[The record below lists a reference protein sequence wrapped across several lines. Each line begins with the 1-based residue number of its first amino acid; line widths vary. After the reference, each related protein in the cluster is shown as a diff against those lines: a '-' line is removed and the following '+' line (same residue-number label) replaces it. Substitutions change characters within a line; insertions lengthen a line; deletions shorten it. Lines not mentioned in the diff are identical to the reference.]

1 MAVIAAPPERVA
13 PTAAP
18 ALVLRPQAGPQER
31 YLASSADI
39 AIYGGAAG
47 GGKSWALLLE
57 PLRHVANP
65 RFGATFF
72 RQNTTQIRAQG
83 GLWDESATL
92 YGPLGA
98 TPREQLLDWTF
109 PSGAHIKFAHMQY
122 ESTKYEY
129 QGAQIPLINWDE
141 LTHFSETQF
150 FYMLTR
156 NRSMCG
162 VRPYVRAT
170 CNPDA
175 DSWVASFIA
184 WWIDQETGYP
194 IPERS
199 GVIRY
204 MTRLNGTILWGD
216 TRAEVAAQCPPAD
229 DGTPFDEGNVKSVTF
244 IPASLDDN
252 QALLAKD
259 PGYRANLMA
268 QPLVERERLLG
279 GNWKIRHT
287 AGKIFNRAWFDI
299 VPAAPAGGVECR
311 YWDLAATEKKT
322 KGDDPDYTAG
332 VKIRRVAGVYYVM
345 DAIAVREGPAAVDT
359 LLVNMAAQDAHTA
372 LTTGTTYRTRW
383 EQEGGASGKR
393 DSLRIAQLLA
403 GYDARGVRPQGDK
416 IARATGL
423 AAQAFAGNVKLV
435 AGAWNDAW
443 LAHMH
448 GQPDLPHDD
457 TMDGSSGAFNDLCA
471 LESPFRG
478 ADVDAALS
486 IDVTPDTDLFA

>member
-1 MAVIAAPPERVA
+1 MAERAAPA
-13 PTAAP
+13 

-31 YLASSADI
+31 YLSSAADI

-57 PLRHVANP
+57 PLRHVNNP

-98 TPREQLLDWTF
+98 APREQLLDWTF
-109 PSGAHIKFAHMQY
+109 QSGAEIKFAHMQH

-129 QGAQIPLINWDE
+129 QGAQIPLICWDE

-150 FYMLTR
+150 FYMLSR
-156 NRSMCG
+156 NRSTCG

-199 GVIRY
+199 GVVRY
-204 MTRLNGTILWGD
+204 MTRLNGAIIWGD
-216 TRAEVAAQCPPAD
+216 ARSDVVAQCPPNAD
-229 DGTPFDEGNVKSVTF
+229 GMPFSEDDVKSVTF

-252 QALLAKD
+252 QALLKKD
-259 PGYRANLMA
+259 PSYRANLMA

-287 AGKIFNRAWFDI
+287 AGKIFNRAWFEI

-311 YWDLAATEKKT
+311 YWDLASTEKKMT
-322 KGDDPDYTAG
+322 GRKSNDPDYTAG
-332 VKIRRVAGVYYVM
+332 VKMKRVAGVYYVT
-345 DAIAVREGPAAVDT
+345 DCLAVQEGPAAVDT
-359 LLVNMAAQDAHTA
+359 LIVNTTKQDAA
-372 LTTGTTYRTRW
+372 AAGRAGTRFCVRW
-383 EQEGGASGKR
+383 EFEGGASGKR
-393 DSLRIAQLLA
+393 DSLHLAQLLA
-403 GYDARGVRPQGDK
+403 GFDVKGIHPQGDK
-416 IARATGL
+416 ITRAKGL
-423 AAQAFAGNVKLV
+423 AAQALAGNVKLV
-435 AGAWNDAW
+435 DGPWVEGW
-443 LAHMH
+443 LTHMH
-448 GQPDLPHDD
+448 GQPDQPHDD
-457 TMDGSSGAFNDLCA
+457 IMDGSDGAFDEVSGAVEMGWA
-471 LESPFRG
+471 
-478 ADVDAALS
+478 
-486 IDVTPDTDLFA
+486 